1 VRAYFCLF
9 ILGAKLK
16 LEVQYLVGYNING
29 ISLSLGSPQFA
40 CLFWLLMVLFPI
52 VVCSAD

>member
-16 LEVQYLVGYNING
+16 LEDQYLVGYNING